1 MDEKERTEKLEDT
14 NEVGTQDAGEVE
26 ANEQAENVLNEQKEP
41 TIKEESSESSEKTP
55 TVQELLVRIAK
66 LEHEKDKN
74 ASEAASWKKK
84 YRATQSEKEVI
95 DAEAAEAEAAK
106 QAEYEDM
113 KRTIRIHDLTEN
125 YMDLGYSK
133 DLAKKAAT
141 AEVDNDLETKFKIQ
155 KMVDE
160 AKRKNWEK
168 EFLKNRP
175 DLQAGNGEEQAKD
188 PFMEGFNSVK

>member
-1 MDEKERTEKLEDT
+1 MDETTKIEELETTEQESELTEGEKKPVE
-14 NEVGTQDAGEVE
+14 NEVDS
-26 ANEQAENVLNEQKEP
+26 EN
-41 TIKEESSESSEKTP
+41 SEKTP
-55 TVQELLVRIAK
+55 TTQELLVRIAK
-66 LEHEKDKN
+66 LERERDKN
-74 ASEAASWKKK
+74 ATEAASWKKK

-95 DAEAAEAEAAK
+95 DAEAAEAAAQK
-106 QAEYEDM
+106 QAEFDEM
-113 KRTIRIHDLTEN
+113 KRTIKIHDLTEN

-155 KMVDE
+155 KMVDD
-160 AKRKNWEK
+160 AKRKDWEK

>member
-1 MDEKERTEKLEDT
+1 MEDVKKTEEPEAI
-14 NEVGTQDAGEVE
+14 NEAGTQEPDAAES
-26 ANEQAENVLNEQKEP
+26 AEQAENVLIDQKEP
-41 TIKEESSESSEKTP
+41 AIKEENSESSEKTP
-55 TVQELLVRIAK
+55 TVQELLVRIAR
-66 LEHEKDKN
+66 LEHDRDKN

-84 YRATQSEKEVI
+84 YRATQSEKEII

-106 QAEYEDM
+106 QAEFEEM

-133 DLAKKAAT
+133 ELAKKAAT
-141 AEVDNDLETKFKIQ
+141 AEADNDLETKFKIQ

-168 EFLKNRP
+168 EWLKSRP
-175 DLQAGNGEEQAKD
+175 ELQAGNGDEQAKD
-188 PFMEGFNSVK
+188 PFLEGFNSIK